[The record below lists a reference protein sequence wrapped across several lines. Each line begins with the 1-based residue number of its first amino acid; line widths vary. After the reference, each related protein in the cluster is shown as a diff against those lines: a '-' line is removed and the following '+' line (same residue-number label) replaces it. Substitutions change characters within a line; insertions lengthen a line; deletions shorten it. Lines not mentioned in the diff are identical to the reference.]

1 MKGCVIIQK
10 SKDIDSKNLRYEN
23 MKYFNNEIL
32 REFTLA
38 LLALQAKPL
47 KERIWTTSLTNVDI
61 LYKQGN

>member
-1 MKGCVIIQK
+1 
-10 SKDIDSKNLRYEN
+10 